1 MAKIS
6 RRAVA
11 SSSSSASSTSS
22 SSSTPSTVVGP
33 SASPL
38 SSTAASYS
46 ASISNLSPP
55 SEQTASAAVT
65 RLNANNNIVNGRKTI
80 RSIPTSGLSSSRF
93 IDTSLDNG
101 RDGYG
106 SNGGEADSAT
116 VDPLRNDG
124 PQFTTSA
131 HSNVYAYTTTTGPNK
146 HAPYTASPMPPDKYN
161 QTAAPTPTLSPRE
174 LIRAQ
179 FFATYDVMTGVR
191 IAATL
196 GGFFG
201 LMVFL
206 IVYKSRSSSNETLK
220 VLKDPKMAA
229 VAAVCMQEEEERE
242 IQEAMVATGMSIYP
256 DEYDAILYRR
266 QRMLSLGNVSAPP
279 MLNRG
284 FRFSSVGGGYSSL
297 LEPPRRF
304 SFSSASGALS
314 IGGATYAGSRRRS
327 GSDTSRIFS
336 NYPMGSSFGT
346 DDYFVETD
354 DEFDNGDFQQRMM
367 ASTLGEEVVGKH
379 QHKRSDSTKSKQGF
393 LEVPLMGQDSRRSSA
408 MTCCS
413 TDSSYLERRCSA
425 FTLGLSNL
433 PPSLQRKC
441 STASRA
447 SSTEMWDYYYP
458 DIQVIQPTPKPSPL
472 SSERSIYEQFQ
483 QQTQATK
490 SGTGTTTLATTTV
503 GAGAATPLNME
514 TTLKGLST
522 ITTTAASS
530 GKLAKPVTT
539 LTTANGK
546 TTDKTG
552 GGGVSPSQK
561 FIRKHSIA
569 YYDPESAQSGRKQQ
583 IHSISADTVD
593 VYPYNQPLTER
604 SIYDATTPAQS
615 APPVGV
621 HQGFRFSDSPTEE
634 LRLNVRRKIAV
645 VELPRIPYPEQDTPP
660 SLAAALTYD
669 NNNSFPYTNS
679 AAAKA
684 AANANSS
691 SISIDS
697 TPLSIDK
704 LNGSGSL
711 GTVSAKALFNA
722 ERRAPLA
729 SLSSFKISSL
739 EYQDSEAR
747 SMDED
752 SVFLDSVADTE
763 EDLRQMS
770 SDSEEASLQD
780 YVAEGENQVAP
791 NVAHQENDSVAGL
804 APSQLR
810 YPLERHYSLGG
821 GGTATTTTTNSNTT
835 CVAPLT
841 SGIAG
846 TASARTRRLLLQRNR
861 TISVSS
867 SDRVALLGHPLKDF
881 HSPASSVDS
890 KQMPLETHF
899 GAIICT
905 NSPPTHPRRAQLL
918 QQYSDPQS
926 QPTTTTT
933 TTTTNTTEDDT
944 CSTLNT
950 EVGMGVETPGETIDF
965 MITGSNET
973 IGLSTTTRGS
983 SLTHHS
989 SLNTVVSFGRIS
1001 PLTDS
1006 AQATTGPERQFQQ
1019 QRDRD
1024 QQYQQQQLPISSATN
1039 TTTATTPVNIKHPVV
1054 ATQYDPCASSISDS
1068 FIHTKE
1074 TLIKMPSSLKSLIL
1088 HKPSKATISDP
1099 TTSTTTTL
1107 LRSPA
1112 SFSSLQPITTI
1123 SRSATDLSFGDNS
1136 PQQSTVFYSALEE
1149 KPLYE
1154 TRQHS
1159 PCPSVMLELPLIRL
1173 PTTEEDSSS
1182 IKSATELRRE
1192 SESGDHSRSCKSDEA
1207 SHHQTPFDP
1216 SLPSSSRKWSKETLF

>member
-11 SSSSSASSTSS
+11 SSSSNNAASSPLFSS
-22 SSSTPSTVVGP
+22 SSYDQTVR
-33 SASPL
+33 L
-38 SSTAASYS
+38 
-46 ASISNLSPP
+46 
-55 SEQTASAAVT
+55 ET
-65 RLNANNNIVNGRKTI
+65 RTNANRIINDRKSV
-80 RSIPTSGLSSSRF
+80 RSVSSRF
-93 IDTSLDNG
+93 IDTPLGGGQDG
-101 RDGYG
+101 GYG
-106 SNGGEADSAT
+106 SNDAEATISIT
-116 VDPLRNDG
+116 TDPLRNDG
-124 PQFTTSA
+124 NQVTSA
-131 HSNVYAYTTTTGPNK
+131 SHNTVYSYTTTTTGPNK
-146 HAPYTASPMPPDKYN
+146 HSPYTASPMPAGKYN
-161 QTAAPTPTLSPRE
+161 ETEPTPTLSPRE

-304 SFSSASGALS
+304 SFSSASGAMS
-314 IGGATYAGSRRRS
+314 MGGGSYVGSRRRS
-327 GSDTSRIFS
+327 GSETSRIFS

-354 DEFDNGDFQQRMM
+354 DEFDNGDFQQRVM
-367 ASTLGEEVVGKH
+367 ASTLDEELVGKH
-379 QHKRSDSTKSKQGF
+379 HKRSDSTKSKQGF

-472 SSERSIYEQFQ
+472 SSERSIYEQLQ
-483 QQTQATK
+483 AQSKQQTQAPK
-490 SGTGTTTLATTTV
+490 TTTSSMTANTTIPMETSLRGLTTV
-503 GAGAATPLNME
+503 
-514 TTLKGLST
+514 
-522 ITTTAASS
+522 TTTASNS
-530 GKLAKPVTT
+530 KMAKPVTS
-539 LTTANGK
+539 LSTASSANA
-546 TTDKTG
+546 TDRSG
-552 GGGVSPSQK
+552 GASPLQK
-561 FIRKHSIA
+561 FIPKHSIA

-604 SIYDATTPAQS
+604 GIYEASTPAQS

-621 HQGFRFSDSPTEE
+621 HHGFRFSDSPTEE

-645 VELPRIPYPEQDTPP
+645 VELPRIPYPDQDTPP
-660 SLAAALTYD
+660 SVAGLTGEN
-669 NNNSFPYTNS
+669 NNNSFPYSNS

-684 AANANSS
+684 AANAANSS

-722 ERRAPLA
+722 DRRAPLA

-739 EYQDSEAR
+739 EYQDSEVR
-747 SMDED
+747 SVDED
-752 SVFLDSVADTE
+752 SVFLDSVADTD

-780 YVAEGENQVAP
+780 YVADPDPHGGAQLESSGAQLESTAVNGAS
-791 NVAHQENDSVAGL
+791 NTSRI
-804 APSQLR
+804 LR
-810 YPLERHYSLGG
+810 YPLERHFSLGAATIANTSS
-821 GGTATTTTTNSNTT
+821 GTVVATS
-835 CVAPLT
+835 VAP
-841 SGIAG
+841 I

-861 TISVSS
+861 TTSVSS
-867 SDRVALLGHPLKDF
+867 SDRVALLGHPLKEF
-881 HSPASSVDS
+881 HSPSSSIDS
-890 KQMPLETHF
+890 KQTPLETHF

-933 TTTTNTTEDDT
+933 TTTNTTEEDT

-950 EVGMGVETPGETIDF
+950 EVGMGVEMPGDVIDF
-965 MITGSNET
+965 VITGSNET
-973 IGLSTTTRGS
+973 MALSTTTPRAGS

-989 SLNTVVSFGRIS
+989 SLNTVVSFGRTS
-1001 PLTDS
+1001 PLNQDTQSGSGEPKMDLLTKL
-1006 AQATTGPERQFQQ
+1006 QLQQ
-1019 QRDRD
+1019 QRE
-1024 QQYQQQQLPISSATN
+1024 QQLPISATTSTATATN
-1039 TTTATTPVNIKHPVV
+1039 TKT
-1054 ATQYDPCASSISDS
+1054 TQYDPCASSISDS

-1088 HKPSKATISDP
+1088 NKPSKATISDP
-1099 TTSTTTTL
+1099 AKTTSPPL
-1107 LRSPA
+1107 P
-1112 SFSSLQPITTI
+1112 SLQPINTI
-1123 SRSATDLSFGDNS
+1123 SRSASNLIFPTEAD
-1136 PQQSTVFYSALEE
+1136 STPPLTFYSTLDET
-1149 KPLYE
+1149 PLYE
-1154 TRQHS
+1154 GSHS

-1173 PTTEEDSSS
+1173 PTEEDSNSVR
-1182 IKSATELRRE
+1182 SAELHHE
-1192 SESGDHSRSCKSDEA
+1192 TLGGADHSLSTKSDETP
-1207 SHHQTPFDP
+1207 HHMDP